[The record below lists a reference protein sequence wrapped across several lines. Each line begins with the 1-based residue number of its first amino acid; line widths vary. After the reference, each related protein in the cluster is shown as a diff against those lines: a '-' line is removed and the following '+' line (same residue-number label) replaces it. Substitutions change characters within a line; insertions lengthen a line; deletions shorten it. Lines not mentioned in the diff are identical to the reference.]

1 MSDNMLIA
9 GVILVAASCWI
20 PSASAWTLSQP
31 FPLRQPHIM
40 WTTTTTRPFFTQ
52 QKFQTSTTLLHA
64 SKSFS
69 GDQAL
74 EVFCSVAQKDL
85 SQDIPYPLPTI
96 DVDQL
101 SEMLKQLD
109 IDASAEETIALFRYL
124 DVDEDGQVTFD
135 EFLPWYN
142 SAAQAAQDSS
152 AAFQDLLIS
161 RRTVDNFDD
170 SPVDIDVLRR
180 AVQCA
185 IAAPNRSGSEPW
197 RFIKLGKE
205 TVEKLVELVDKKND
219 LNMEENRN
227 ADNVMS
233 LWREIPGWVVVTTRI
248 TPDDPL
254 VELEDF
260 QSTSCAVQNL
270 MLSMWSE
277 GVGSK
282 WTSGPVQRTK
292 EFANICGVDLEKEKV
307 AGVIWYGFPQG
318 GLKNADPKRRKK
330 GVDDVLSSLP

>member
-1 MSDNMLIA
+1 MSLKE
-9 GVILVAASCWI
+9 SK
-20 PSASAWTLSQP
+20 SHSQ
-31 FPLRQPHIM
+31 Q
-40 WTTTTTRPFFTQ
+40 T
-52 QKFQTSTTLLHA
+52 TSTVLH
-64 SKSFS
+64 SSTSS

-101 SEMLKQLD
+101 SEMLQQLD
-109 IDASAEETIALFRYL
+109 IDASPEETVALFRYL
-124 DVDEDGQVTFD
+124 DVDDDGQVTFD
-135 EFLPWYN
+135 EFLPWYS

-170 SPVDIDVLRR
+170 SPVDNAVLRR

-197 RFIKLGKE
+197 RFIKLGKG
-205 TVEKLVELVDKKND
+205 TVDKLVELVELKSD
-219 LNMEENRN
+219 LNMEEDRN

-233 LWREIPGWVVVTTRI
+233 LWREIPGWVVVTTRV
-248 TPDDPL
+248 TPDDPS
-254 VELEDF
+254 VELEDY

-270 MLSMWSE
+270 MVRPDCEKQTYAWYRRLVFLIFCPLFLSFRHFPAKHV
-277 GVGSK
+277 VGRSREQMDK
-282 WTSGPVQRTK
+282 WTGTTHTR
-292 EFANICGVDLEKEKV
+292 ICGYM
-307 AGVIWYGFPQG
+307 WC
-318 GLKNADPKRRKK
+318 R
-330 GVDDVLSSLP
+330 S